1 MENFKEKEKGMM
13 IGKVTT
19 ILSLLNNGWLS

>member
-1 MENFKEKEKGMM
+1 MENFEEKEKEMM

-19 ILSLLNNGWLS
+19 ILSLLNNGWSS